1 MTLSDQSRRQ
11 LLAASGCLLSGP
23 LAGCAGLQEPE
34 VELVAEATFE
44 LTDADLVDGS
54 PTYGDRY
61 SGHVDYRFDSASEFR
76 DQIDEMAW
84 PDDLDRSR
92 FDGPGF
98 DAETEVL
105 HMHEIALAPDGRV
118 EFEDR
123 LVQGGRLLLPVTM
136 TCSDEPATRLV
147 YRVQRWR
154 HVGGGTLDS
163 VGGNRT
169 CFDEAESARTQND
182 STG

>member
-1 MTLSDQSRRQ
+1 MPSSDQSRRQ
-11 LLAASGCLLSGP
+11 LLAASGCLLSGT

-34 VELVAEATFE
+34 VELVAEVTFE
-44 LTDADLVDGS
+44 LTETDLVDGS

-61 SGHVDYRFDSASEFR
+61 SGHADYRFDTPSEFR
-76 DQIDEMAW
+76 DQIDETAW

-98 DAETEVL
+98 NEETEIL
-105 HMHEIALAPDGRV
+105 HMHEIALASGDRV
-118 EFEDR
+118 NFEDR
-123 LVQGGRLLLPVTM
+123 LVQGGRLLLPVIMNCT
-136 TCSDEPATRLV
+136 DDPATHLV

-154 HVGGGTLDS
+154 HVGGGTLDL
-163 VGGNRT
+163 VGGNSS
-169 CFDEAESARTQND
+169 CFDETDSARTQND